1 MVGVLQHDYGK
12 NSLVK
17 VGKIVQLLV
26 VMILMI
32 FRCFS
37 EVGRSRVKFLVLL
50 CAHILEVVHVNMF
63 IALFSVAIIP

>member
-12 NSLVK
+12 ISLVK

-37 EVGRSRVKFLVLL
+37 EAERSRVKFLVLL
-50 CAHILEVVHVNMF
+50 CAHI
-63 IALFSVAIIP
+63 

>member
-37 EVGRSRVKFLVLL
+37 EAGKSRVKFLVLL
-50 CAHILEVVHVNMF
+50 CAHI
-63 IALFSVAIIP
+63 